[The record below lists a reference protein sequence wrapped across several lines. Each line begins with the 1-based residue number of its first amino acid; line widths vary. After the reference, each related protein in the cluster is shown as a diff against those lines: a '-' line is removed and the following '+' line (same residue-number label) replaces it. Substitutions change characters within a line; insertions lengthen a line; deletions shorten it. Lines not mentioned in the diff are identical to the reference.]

1 MRIGKLLQHVIVL
14 AVLCVGCLVPA
25 TARQTGITGQ
35 YQAGCGGGVCHGGN
49 ANAATVLTLTGNTTV
64 KTNTTTNYTFR
75 VANGN
80 QAAGGFNLAVL
91 SGGTKA
97 GTLAAGAGSQLL
109 ANEITHAGAQDFA
122 GGGVDF
128 AFTWTSPADHGT
140 YTVAAAGNAV
150 NGTGTGAGD
159 IWNTFSTT
167 ITVQGAKLTA
177 PVGAVAYCAGET
189 INIAW
194 TQTGIGNVK
203 IELSKDEFAN
213 ITTISNSIAASAG
226 SFSYSIPSSTP
237 TASTYVIRLV
247 EISTGTELTRTVGF
261 GISGAPV
268 ISVQPETQT
277 LCEGRTLQLVA
288 GATGKTPTY
297 QWRKGGVNIL
307 GATQG
312 VFSIPNCSVAD
323 AGTYDCIITS
333 CTQSVTTSSAVVT
346 VQKKPKIT
354 SQTTGNFSVCQG
366 ANVTLMVEATGDGIA
381 YEWLR
386 NGTILPGATSAT
398 LQLNNVT
405 LAQEGDYRCRVSGP
419 CSPADTSKVNKIDV
433 LEPPSITGQ
442 PTNVTLKAGE
452 KLTLTVGATGDSL
465 RYQWFHKGVAIA
477 GATAK
482 TFTINSVV
490 RADSGAYMCKVAN
503 KCDSVNSN
511 QAKVTVNPA
520 TGPGKLALSKDTL
533 NLSDIGQCEGADTLV
548 VGLLKNEGGSPLEV
562 TSVSTDPAAVLAI
575 QGLTTPFTIQPGAAV
590 NVKVLVTPT
599 SAGPLNASATFFAAS
614 GNVKLTVMAAVT
626 SDMQMDVD
634 TLFFAEG
641 VTGDKHCAISIA
653 LPCPSAVVNAITIS
667 GSGATSYTIETPPAL
682 PLTLTEGQMLE
693 LCVTTTA
700 GSGSPA
706 ALEISSSAGTDRV
719 ALVRR
724 EVSSVEEAT
733 GIPGLTI
740 APNPMAD
747 HVTIS
752 LPTDASTTVAV
763 YSVLGSLVN
772 TLRGSG
778 EIRWDGADANGS
790 KLHSG
795 LYILRIEQA
804 GRTALEKVLV
814 R

>member
-1 MRIGKLLQHVIVL
+1 
-14 AVLCVGCLVPA
+14 
-25 TARQTGITGQ
+25 
-35 YQAGCGGGVCHGGN
+35 
-49 ANAATVLTLTGNTTV
+49 
-64 KTNTTTNYTFR
+64 
-75 VANGN
+75 
-80 QAAGGFNLAVL
+80 
-91 SGGTKA
+91 
-97 GTLAAGAGSQLL
+97 
-109 ANEITHAGAQDFA
+109 
-122 GGGVDF
+122 
-128 AFTWTSPADHGT
+128 
-140 YTVAAAGNAV
+140 
-150 NGTGTGAGD
+150 
-159 IWNTFSTT
+159 
-167 ITVQGAKLTA
+167 
-177 PVGAVAYCAGET
+177 
-189 INIAW
+189 
-194 TQTGIGNVK
+194 
-203 IELSKDEFAN
+203 
-213 ITTISNSIAASAG
+213 
-226 SFSYSIPSSTP
+226 
-237 TASTYVIRLV
+237 
-247 EISTGTELTRTVGF
+247 
-261 GISGAPV
+261 
-268 ISVQPETQT
+268 
-277 LCEGRTLQLVA
+277 
-288 GATGKTPTY
+288 
-297 QWRKGGVNIL
+297 
-307 GATQG
+307 
-312 VFSIPNCSVAD
+312 
-323 AGTYDCIITS
+323 
-333 CTQSVTTSSAVVT
+333 
-346 VQKKPKIT
+346 
-354 SQTTGNFSVCQG
+354 
-366 ANVTLMVEATGDGIA
+366 
-381 YEWLR
+381 
-386 NGTILPGATSAT
+386 
-398 LQLNNVT
+398 
-405 LAQEGDYRCRVSGP
+405 
-419 CSPADTSKVNKIDV
+419 
-433 LEPPSITGQ
+433 
-442 PTNVTLKAGE
+442 
-452 KLTLTVGATGDSL
+452 
-465 RYQWFHKGVAIA
+465 
-477 GATAK
+477 
-482 TFTINSVV
+482 
-490 RADSGAYMCKVAN
+490 MCKVAN

-575 QGLTTPFTIQPGAAV
+575 QGLTTPFTIQPGAAA